1 MQSMAKMAQQM
12 ELFDDGGL
20 MDEGGTTDPVSG
32 NEVPPGSTQ
41 EEVRDDIPAQLSE
54 GEFVVP
60 ADVVRYVGLENL
72 MRMRQEAKQGLAEME
87 AMGQMGNSEEAT
99 MPDDLPFDEYDL
111 EVEDDGQGE
120 LNLQTGGFIPPSF
133 PNQVNPQTG
142 VYTLP
147 GTGITGFQQYQQQ
160 PTGFTPTSA
169 GIPTPYF
176 QPVQFSGPQFTTALQ
191 TTNLP
196 TFAETV
202 GSQAGQYDELR
213 TYQNDAGQTLQI
225 PFKNGQPIYPI
236 PEGYKPM
243 ADQPKPEEEQP
254 TVTPTLG
261 QTQVRDDGGRDEDTS
276 PSVTTTGTT
285 LGNLFSTKDTGF
297 PKSGLT
303 EQASFNAFAKL
314 GEQPTN
320 ELGQS
325 KYGLS
330 NEAYRS
336 AVSSLGL
343 NQLGSLSPTGAIVGG
358 LAGKLGFDETARA
371 FGFNEKAT
379 VGNQVRQNALATL
392 GMISP
397 SQMYSNPQATY
408 VGQAMQIATEAYSA
422 GKSIDEVSAALSEH
436 VANNAGIIRAT
447 ANEISRAYLGS
458 KGFSTNELG
467 AAIGDMSNIGQMI
480 DNDIAEI
487 NANLTSAFGSKLGSP
502 LSSAEYANI
511 TNQDIKGQYNNFR
524 SRTDLS
530 KPNVFTYDL
539 TPKAKRT
546 KAVLESRKAQLE
558 AIKQANKVAKEA
570 EEARAR
576 QQAEMR
582 ARQKAEAEVRGFTA
596 FGDYSQEGKSDQT
609 AGDTGPGGTGEGI
622 GTDAT
627 GSTGRGTG
635 TDCLTENMK
644 VKLNGVIDF
653 VTNIKVGDMIDGS
666 VVKEVL
672 HKHMRSGYF
681 VINNELEITNDHP
694 VWAKS
699 GGLGKADWTRPE
711 QLVVGDTINGVK
723 VTSLNYIN
731 RMTPTVSIVI
741 DGDSFDVYTEGNTYT
756 VHGRYREVRQ
766 QAA

>member
-1 MQSMAKMAQQM
+1 MQLMAKSMAKQM

-243 ADQPKPEEEQP
+243 ADQPKPEEEQT

-261 QTQVRDDGGRDEDTS
+261 QTQVRDDGGDRDGLDTTR
-276 PSVTTTGTT
+276 VTGAVTRLTSTPAALSKTG
-285 LGNLFSTKDTGF
+285 GF
-297 PKSGLT
+297 LT
-303 EQASFNAFAKL
+303 ADIANNANAFGGNAEFGFSNPTMRDATKNLAMYQGALLGVTGVGTAIGKNLGLLDADMKDMAEAGQAGKVAALTSLGMARPGQITTNAQATYYGNMINAALDAQKEGLDYRDALAKEMNSPAYAEAL
-314 GEQPTN
+314 KAAATTAIEDVGYN
-320 ELGQS
+320 AAD
-325 KYGLS
+325 LS
-330 NEAYRS
+330 NPATVSRAIAGYRALADAYEADANETATGRGVVRDGKGNPVTS
-336 AVSSLGL
+336 TDPVTGQKTNVMTAQARAQL
-343 NQLGSLSPTGAIVGG
+343 NAELEA
-358 LAGKLGFDETARA
+358 AKTARA
-371 FGFNEKAT
+371 RAD
-379 VGNQVRQNALATL
+379 ALAAQAARAKGNVARDAGLVGRDITDADVAAARAAADAAARD
-392 GMISP
+392 GRETSSP
-397 SQMYSNPQATY
+397 SPERGGDDASPGG
-408 VGQAMQIATEAYSA
+408 VGVDSSGA
-422 GKSIDEVSAALSEH
+422 
-436 VANNAGIIRAT
+436 
-447 ANEISRAYLGS
+447 
-458 KGFSTNELG
+458 STG
-467 AAIGDMSNIGQMI
+467 
-480 DNDIAEI
+480 
-487 NANLTSAFGSKLGSP
+487 FGS
-502 LSSAEYANI
+502 
-511 TNQDIKGQYNNFR
+511 
-524 SRTDLS
+524 
-530 KPNVFTYDL
+530 
-539 TPKAKRT
+539 
-546 KAVLESRKAQLE
+546 
-558 AIKQANKVAKEA
+558 
-570 EEARAR
+570 
-576 QQAEMR
+576 
-582 ARQKAEAEVRGFTA
+582 
-596 FGDYSQEGKSDQT
+596 GDE
-609 AGDTGPGGTGEGI
+609 
-622 GTDAT
+622 
-627 GSTGRGTG
+627 
-635 TDCLTENMK
+635 CLTENMK

-653 VTNIKVGDMIDGS
+653 VTNIKVGDIIDGS

-741 DGDSFDVYTEGNTYT
+741 DGDSFDVYTEGSTYT